1 MYNVSITRLRVRS
14 VLFLPLFG
22 LHALRSA
29 TQAMGSEGIV
39 DFSTRV
45 EDPFTHWTK
54 TVWKNEPAMKDFR
67 NSGAHQVAMRLLASI
82 CSEASYARW
91 QQDAPDA
98 PTWEEAHKALL
109 EQGKLSKLK
118 NPSTFHSEGR
128 TAPPLVRS

>member
-22 LHALRSA
+22 LHAMRSA
-29 TQAMGSEGIV
+29 TQAMKSEGIV
-39 DFSTRV
+39 NFDTRV

-54 TVWKNEPAMKDFR
+54 TVWKDEPSMKNFR

-91 QQDAPDA
+91 QQETDDVPS
-98 PTWEEAHKALL
+98 WEEAHKAML
-109 EQGKLSKLK
+109 EKGNLSKVK
-118 NPSTFHSEGR
+118 NPTSFHLEGR
-128 TAPPLVRS
+128 TAPPLA